1 MFRLF
6 HIHVPK
12 PVFALALADT
22 LILYAAVELGF
33 LISYVSYGSLDAG
46 IHRVSDIGASD
57 AVFIAAVFFSAVM
70 MGLYQRQFIID
81 LKIAIFRLMAAS
93 ALAFFMLSI
102 VVYLF
107 PSLRI
112 WMSALLPALGIAF
125 IFMLAARVIFLR
137 FADIERFKR
146 RILVVGADAQAME
159 IAKLEDTG
167 SFRCVGFIPIGDS
180 PIHVPDNRLLRRRND
195 LLGEFQ
201 SRDVDE
207 IVVAM
212 SERRGVL
219 PTEDLLACR
228 LKGILVND
236 FWTFMERER
245 GQVELAALKPSW
257 MIFAE
262 GFTSTTRFQRM
273 TKRFFDVV
281 VSLMLLVFTTPVTV
295 ITAILIY
302 FQDRGPVFYRQE
314 RVGLYGETFFLM
326 KFRSMRTDAEKD
338 GVAQWA
344 QAKDPRV
351 TALGSFIRLTRINEI
366 PQVINVLKGEMS
378 FIGPRPERP
387 TIVEDLAKHIEY
399 YHYRDTVK
407 PGITGWAQINYPYGA
422 SVEDALQKLKY
433 DLYYIKNYSL
443 VLDFLI
449 LLQTVRVV
457 LWPQGVR

>member
-1 MFRLF
+1 
-6 HIHVPK
+6 
-12 PVFALALADT
+12 
-22 LILYAAVELGF
+22 
-33 LISYVSYGSLDAG
+33 
-46 IHRVSDIGASD
+46 
-57 AVFIAAVFFSAVM
+57 
-70 MGLYQRQFIID
+70 
-81 LKIAIFRLMAAS
+81 
-93 ALAFFMLSI
+93 
-102 VVYLF
+102 
-107 PSLRI
+107 
-112 WMSALLPALGIAF
+112 
-125 IFMLAARVIFLR
+125 
-137 FADIERFKR
+137 
-146 RILVVGADAQAME
+146 
-159 IAKLEDTG
+159 
-167 SFRCVGFIPIGDS
+167 
-180 PIHVPDNRLLRRRND
+180 
-195 LLGEFQ
+195 
-201 SRDVDE
+201 
-207 IVVAM
+207 
-212 SERRGVL
+212 
-219 PTEDLLACR
+219 
-228 LKGILVND
+228 
-236 FWTFMERER
+236 
-245 GQVELAALKPSW
+245 

-351 TALGSFIRLTRINEI
+351 TALGSFIRLTRIDEI

-443 VLDFLI
+443 VLDLLI

>member
-12 PVFALALADT
+12 PVFALALVDS

-33 LISYVSYGSLDAG
+33 LISYVSYGSLERG
-46 IHRVSDIGASD
+46 LQGASGLGVND

-81 LKIAIFRLMAAS
+81 LKIAAIRLMAAN

-102 VVYLF
+102 VVYLV

-125 IFMLAARVIFLR
+125 IFMLAARVVFLR
-137 FADIERFKR
+137 VADIERFKR

-167 SFRCVGFIPIGDS
+167 SFRCVGFIPIGDG
-180 PIHVPDNRLLRRRND
+180 PIHVPDHRLLRRKND

-201 SRDVDE
+201 SQDVDE

-219 PTEDLLACR
+219 PTDDLLACR

-245 GQVELAALKPSW
+245 GQVEVAALKPSW

-273 TKRFFDVV
+273 TKRFFDIV
-281 VSLMLLVFTTPVTV
+281 VSLMLLVFTTPVTI
-295 ITAILIY
+295 ITAIFIY
-302 FQDRGPVFYRQE
+302 VQDRGPVFYRQE

-351 TALGSFIRLTRINEI
+351 TALGSFIRLTRIDEI